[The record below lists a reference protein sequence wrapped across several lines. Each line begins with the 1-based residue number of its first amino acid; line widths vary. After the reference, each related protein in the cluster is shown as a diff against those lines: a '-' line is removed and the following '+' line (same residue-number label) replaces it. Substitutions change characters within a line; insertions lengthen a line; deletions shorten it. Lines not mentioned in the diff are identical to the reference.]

1 MKEIRNPDNRLV
13 YCVDEEAKA
22 IERLEKGWITRIEFK
37 YDGTVKVTH
46 QKQTAA

>member
-13 YCVDEEAKA
+13 YCIDEESKA

-37 YDGTVKVTH
+37 SDGTYEVMH
-46 QKQTAA
+46 YKQAST